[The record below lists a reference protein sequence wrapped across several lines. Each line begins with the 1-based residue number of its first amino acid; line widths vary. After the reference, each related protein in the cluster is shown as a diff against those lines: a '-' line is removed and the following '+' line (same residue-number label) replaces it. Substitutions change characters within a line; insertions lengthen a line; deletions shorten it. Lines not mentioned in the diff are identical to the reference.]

1 MENIPF
7 WLYISSGIVKKE
19 LKIEKK
25 KEHFKKQH
33 KVIFIIFIK
42 KYNVREIII
51 LLFTIYKTK
60 VLST

>member
-1 MENIPF
+1 M
-7 WLYISSGIVKKE
+7 KKE

-42 KYNVREIII
+42 KYNVRETII

-60 VLST
+60 VLFT

>member
-1 MENIPF
+1 M
-7 WLYISSGIVKKE
+7 KKE

-60 VLST
+60 VLFT